1 MAMTRLNRM
10 LMQLSNLYFGL
21 AAISAVTSVLPF
33 VKIIL
38 DYGWQVFR
46 IAHPYEWWLVIML
59 FFPFLFL
66 TACSLM
72 SGFGIRKFIEF
83 ADDLEAV
90 RRKIE
95 AEHAIVNSK
104 PLPIMSRL
112 DRLLSL
118 VSNIFM
124 LLAAASAI
132 AALLPFL
139 VPLVSRGW
147 GGLMRSVNRDLLT
160 MMMSF
165 FSSLF
170 LMAFSLLSAL
180 GIRRFLGVS
189 DDLKAVRAKLES
201 KGGCDG

>member
-10 LMQLSNLYFGL
+10 LLLLSNIFFGL
-21 AAISAVTSVLPF
+21 AAASAVTSVLPF

-46 IAHPYEWWLVIML
+46 LDPGFEWWIVILV
-59 FFPFLFL
+59 FFPCWFL
-66 TACSLM
+66 TVCALM
-72 SGFGIRKFIEF
+72 PGLGIRKFIGF

-90 RRKIE
+90 RRKLE

-104 PLPIMSRL
+104 PLPLMSRL
-112 DRLLSL
+112 DRLLYL

-147 GGLMRSVNRDLLT
+147 DGLIRSVNRELLT

-165 FSSLF
+165 FSCLF

-180 GIRRFLGVS
+180 GIRKFLGVS